1 MILYVVGIHGLFI
14 DYAFK
19 IVTDKNS
26 VGPDNLNEKKKSFML
41 TLNDA
46 ITAMIPAGKKKN
58 TAKNDISIGINQSPH
73 TSGSLVGTAF
83 DSVC

>member
-1 MILYVVGIHGLFI
+1 
-14 DYAFK
+14 
-19 IVTDKNS
+19 
-26 VGPDNLNEKKKSFML
+26 ML

-73 TSGSLVGTAF
+73 TSGSVVRTS
-83 DSVC
+83 SVFGCLKGQNAHALSFVYCIDKSNIRR